1 MTRKTK
7 STLKMICS
15 RVGIANVELNEE
27 ARKLLELYEDPTV
40 SSEEKAVVLAKIDEE
55 IKKLEERVTTRK
67 LKSAKDAGAESS
79 AL

>member
-15 RVGIANVELNEE
+15 RIGIANVELNEE
-27 ARKLLELYEDPTV
+27 GRKLLELYEDPNV
-40 SSEEKAVVLAKIDEE
+40 PQEQKAVVRARLDEE

-67 LKSAKDAGAESS
+67 LKERPAGTEPSAP
-79 AL
+79 